1 MFINLGFSSLPV
13 SLRPS
18 FLPSF
23 PSSLP
28 PFLPPSLLLPS
39 FVPKPKKRGTKTKDF
54 FCLFTFSCLFAEVFL
69 FTYGAHFSH
78 YPTPWKGP
86 PTGTG
91 LDSGMFLQAN
101 FVCWKRSHMLCRCCG
116 KRLATRMLPRIP
128 LQTLKKVAS
137 KTGLH
142 KWTNVC
148 WDILQ
153 ASLHVFASVSPV
165 FAPGP

>member
-1 MFINLGFSSLPV
+1 L
-13 SLRPS
+13 
-18 FLPSF
+18 FLN
-23 PSSLP
+23 
-28 PFLPPSLLLPS
+28 
-39 FVPKPKKRGTKTKDF
+39 PKNGEQKTKNV

-69 FTYGAHFSH
+69 FSYGAHFSH
-78 YPTPWKGP
+78 YPPWKGP

-91 LDSGMFLQAN
+91 SDSGMFLQAN
-101 FVCWKRSHMLCRCCG
+101 FVCWKRSYMLCRCCG